1 MPSGKV
7 HEAINMT
14 FFAGLSMGYIY
25 ARAQGISAQVELVLS
40 PQTISLFSLS
50 YLVGTFLV
58 TPDLDLSE
66 QSVRAKSHWGGL
78 GFLWIPYGAI
88 FNHRGTSHSWFVG
101 PMTRLIYMIM
111 IALSIASI
119 MGFILPF
126 MGYQVNVKAELST
139 NWRQLLIG
147 ALLGY
152 YISQWLHL
160 VADGIWPD
168 HGSRRR
174 NKRRKSS
181 RSKRKRR

>member
-25 ARAQGISAQVELVLS
+25 ARAQGISPQAELVLS

-50 YLVGTFLV
+50 YLAGTFLV
-58 TPDLDLSE
+58 TPDLDLAE
-66 QSVRAKSHWGGL
+66 QNVRAKSHWGGL

-101 PMTRLIYMIM
+101 PLTRLIYMTM
-111 IALSIASI
+111 IALTITSLV
-119 MGFILPF
+119 GLVLPF
-126 MGYQVNVKAELST
+126 MGYQINFKTELSS

-152 YISQWLHL
+152 YLSQWLHL

-168 HGSRRR
+168 HGARRR
-174 NKRRKSS
+174 NKTRKRKK
-181 RSKRKRR
+181 RSKRK

>member
-14 FFAGLSMGYIY
+14 FFAGLSLGYIY
-25 ARAQGISAQVELVLS
+25 ARAQGISIQAERVLN

-58 TPDLDLSE
+58 TPDLDLAE
-66 QSVRAKSHWGGL
+66 QNVRAKSHWGGL

-101 PMTRLIYMIM
+101 PLTRLIYMLM
-111 IALSIASI
+111 IGLTITSIL
-119 MGFILPF
+119 GFVLPF
-126 MGYQVNVKAELST
+126 MGYELNIQTQLSS
-139 NWRQLLIG
+139 NWRQLLLG
-147 ALLGY
+147 ALFGY
-152 YISQWLHL
+152 YLSQWLHL

-168 HGSRRR
+168 HGA
-174 NKRRKSS
+174 KR
-181 RSKRKRR
+181 RSKRKKRRRRSKHK

>member
-25 ARAQGISAQVELVLS
+25 ARAQGISPQAELVLS

-50 YLVGTFLV
+50 YLAGTFLV
-58 TPDLDLSE
+58 TPDLDLAE
-66 QSVRAKSHWGGL
+66 QNVRAKSHWGGL

-101 PMTRLIYMIM
+101 PLTRLIYMTM
-111 IALSIASI
+111 IALTITSLV
-119 MGFILPF
+119 GLVLPF
-126 MGYQVNVKAELST
+126 MGYQINFKTELSS

-152 YISQWLHL
+152 YLSQWLHL

-168 HGSRRR
+168 HGARRR
-174 NKRRKSS
+174 NKNKKRKR
-181 RSKRKRR
+181 RSKRK